1 MPNSHFKS
9 PIFWFNS
16 LVDNYAFTVGQYNE
30 VNPGQYTLDDKD
42 IEVDVNN
49 RYFGATTNNS

>member
-1 MPNSHFKS
+1 MIKYKLPSSN
-9 PIFWFNS
+9 N
-16 LVDNYAFTVGQYNE
+16 AFTLGQYKE

-49 RYFGATTNNS
+49 RYNILDRIVS

>member
-16 LVDNYAFTVGQYNE
+16 LVDNYAFTPGQYNE

-42 IEVDVNN
+42 IEVDVNSK
-49 RYFGATTNNS
+49 YVSVT